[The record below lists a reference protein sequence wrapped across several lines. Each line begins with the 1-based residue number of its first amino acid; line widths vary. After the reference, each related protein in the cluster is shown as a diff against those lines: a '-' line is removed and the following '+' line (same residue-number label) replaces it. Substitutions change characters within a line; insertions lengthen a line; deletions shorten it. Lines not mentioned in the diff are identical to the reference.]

1 MILHVK
7 RSLLLVILLMT
18 SISVNAFQ
26 SFETVGEGSMRWLF
40 FQLYEAKLL
49 SPDGVYEQS
58 KWPLALELTYQRE
71 IAKVDL
77 VEATKV
83 EWQRMEVD
91 YVAGWL
97 EALVDFWPDVVKGDV
112 LVFHVDESAVGRFY
126 YNGEL
131 IGKQQDE
138 IFSSAFLSIWL
149 SEQSRNQ
156 SLKNRLVGADK

>member
-1 MILHVK
+1 
-7 RSLLLVILLMT
+7 
-18 SISVNAFQ
+18 
-26 SFETVGEGSMRWLF
+26 
-40 FQLYEAKLL
+40 
-49 SPDGVYEQS
+49 
-58 KWPLALELTYQRE
+58 
-71 IAKVDL
+71 
-77 VEATKV
+77 
-83 EWQRMEVD
+83 
-91 YVAGWL
+91 
-97 EALVDFWPDVVKGDV
+97 VDFWPDVVKGDV